1 MSLVRTFTHLA
12 GQPHAPEAL
21 HLLKRI
27 CDLVSPVMR
36 RHGWLLPV
44 LAEFFPD
51 DSRLLG
57 LNVNAGAKIL
67 IRLRPAQSPTTFYP
81 IEQLVS
87 VMLHELTH
95 NVHGP
100 HDEKFYSFLNK
111 LEDEYHAL
119 VTGGWRGTG
128 FFAPGDKL
136 GSRNTGLRGTEGAF
150 SRFDTTGKR
159 KAIEAAEAR
168 RRVEALGS
176 GGRLGG
182 PRVASQSGKTRQEL
196 AAEAAERRRLD
207 EQLCAASHPSA
218 DREAARAAADSIA
231 EVVADAD
238 LAEALALSNALAES
252 TADIRAT
259 PSSSAG
265 PSGSRVQVAETHK
278 TEDEVIEI
286 DSDSDEER
294 DNILS
299 RSPAARELQ
308 CPKCTYMN
316 PPTTLE
322 HHCVMCG
329 AQLVA
334 PFGGSLDEAWNCS
347 VCTLENEPRAQRCE
361 ACDFPKNRRD
371 WAPVRRRQTSQ
382 EVRPRSESERSTPG
396 TWTCELCTFVNVR
409 ASRVCSM
416 CEAPC
421 PLTVPQSSG
430 SLQSGRSSSAEIVRL
445 GKLNTSS
452 PPSWNCR
459 QCGEQG
465 INHEFWMCG
474 TCGWI
479 KDTSSIPRN

>member
-1 MSLVRTFTHLA
+1 
-12 GQPHAPEAL
+12 
-21 HLLKRI
+21 
-27 CDLVSPVMR
+27 
-36 RHGWLLPV
+36 
-44 LAEFFPD
+44 
-51 DSRLLG
+51 
-57 LNVNAGAKIL
+57 
-67 IRLRPAQSPTTFYP
+67 
-81 IEQLVS
+81 
-87 VMLHELTH
+87 MLHELTH

-334 PFGGSLDEAWNCS
+334 PFGVYAPSKTNLGLKGVKLAISLRIGE
-347 VCTLENEPRAQRCE
+347 TGPLCE
-361 ACDFPKNRRD
+361 GGKR
-371 WAPVRRRQTSQ
+371 VRRFDRGRKVSDLPPVHGPASYALLLMCVHR
-382 EVRPRSESERSTPG
+382 EYV
-396 TWTCELCTFVNVR
+396 LCAKHR
-409 ASRVCSM
+409 AR
-416 CEAPC
+416 
-421 PLTVPQSSG
+421 
-430 SLQSGRSSSAEIVRL
+430 
-445 GKLNTSS
+445 
-452 PPSWNCR
+452 
-459 QCGEQG
+459 
-465 INHEFWMCG
+465 
-474 TCGWI
+474 
-479 KDTSSIPRN
+479 